1 MSLVLKSNVI
11 ATASLGNL
19 NGINGSQDW
28 LYFADL
34 ENANIIKKF
43 GQVIESKVATDLF
56 ANAGTLNM
64 VAKPIT
70 MTKLGTESFISAAT
84 DLRFLLDKTTGRYG
98 LAAESNA
105 RANFI
110 SLSTAPANQTVTV
123 SASPAICASVV
134 GAGSMTLTSANFD
147 KDYVVT
153 EATPASILPV
163 STSVGFDISVTIS
176 GPLSHAQLE
185 RPSGITTAASKI
197 TTAAGSAASNILRG
211 LDQIQLK
218 QSIVD
223 ELKASNSDGITVLF
237 QHVPYQ
243 LLDEVRTAVV
253 VERRFEILNNDSSR
267 NTLSITASKDRS
279 FTTRQ
284 AQWSAANVE
293 TSAALGG
300 GGNIVAGKG
309 TVCAITIKA
318 GSFLTSINGG
328 NAASSAI
335 ATGISD
341 ISSMIFAP
349 QPQAVHGGGSG
360 GSGIITKVA
369 LYKKAMTAAELKQ
382 LSASWLN

>member
-34 ENANIIKKF
+34 ENLNILKKVS
-43 GQVIESKVATDLF
+43 GGIDSKDATDLF

-70 MTKLGTESFISAAT
+70 MTKLGAESFISAAT
-84 DLRFLLDKTTGRYG
+84 DLRFLLDKKTGRYG
-98 LAAESNA
+98 LATESNV

-123 SASPAICASVV
+123 AASSAICASVV
-134 GAGSMTLTSANFD
+134 GAGSMTLASANFD
-147 KDYVVT
+147 KAYVVT
-153 EATPASILPV
+153 EDNPVSIMPI

-176 GPLSHAQLE
+176 GPLAHAQIE
-185 RPSGITTAASKI
+185 RPSGLTSAASKI
-197 TTAAGSAASNILRG
+197 STPAGTAGHNTLRG

-223 ELKASNSDGITVLF
+223 ELKSSNLDGITVLF

-243 LLDEVRTAVV
+243 LLEEVRTAAVT
-253 VERRFEILNNDSSR
+253 ERRFEILNTNNSR
-267 NTLSITASKDRS
+267 NTLTINAAKDRS
-279 FTTRQ
+279 FSTRQ
-284 AQWSAANVE
+284 AQWSSSNIE
-293 TSAALGG
+293 TSAQIGG
-300 GGNIVAGKG
+300 GGFVLAGKG
-309 TVCAITIKA
+309 TVCAITLKN
-318 GSFLTSINGG
+318 GNFMTSINGG
-328 NAASSAI
+328 NAAVSELT
-335 ATGISD
+335 TGIND
-341 ISSMIFAP
+341 VSSIIFAP
-349 QPQAVHGGGSG
+349 QPQSNHGSGAG

-382 LSASWLN
+382 LSSSWL

>member
-11 ATASLGNL
+11 ATTSLGNL

-34 ENANIIKKF
+34 ENLNILKKVS
-43 GQVIESKVATDLF
+43 GGIDSKDATDLF
-56 ANAGTLNM
+56 ENAGTLNM

-123 SASPAICASVV
+123 PASPAICASVV
-134 GAGSMTLTSANFD
+134 GSGSMILTSSNFN
-147 KDYVVT
+147 KAYVVT
-153 EATPASILPV
+153 ENNPVAILPV
-163 STSVGFDISVTIS
+163 STSTGFDIAVTIS
-176 GPLSHAQLE
+176 GALTHAQLE

-197 TTAAGSAASNILRG
+197 TTPAGDAATNILRG

-243 LLDEVRTAVV
+243 LLEEVRTAVV
-253 VERRFEILNNDSSR
+253 VERRFEILNGDLSR
-267 NTLSITASKDRS
+267 NTLSIISAKDRS

-284 AQWSAANVE
+284 AQWSSSNIE
-293 TSAALGG
+293 TSAQIGG
-300 GGNIVAGKG
+300 GGSVLAGKG
-309 TVCAITIKA
+309 TVCAITLNN
-318 GSFLTSINGG
+318 GNFMTSINGG
-328 NAASSAI
+328 NTAVSELT
-335 ATGISD
+335 TGIAD

-349 QPQAVHGGGSG
+349 QPKTENGGGSG

-382 LSASWLN
+382 LSSSWL